1 MQSSRRELKLA
12 LINFLLEASL
22 LAKYRIGMSNIPT
35 ELFYTKDHEWIKQE
49 PDGTCVVGITHHAQD
64 SLGDVTFVEM
74 PTIGQTFDSG
84 SVFGVVESVKAAS
97 DLYMPLTGQITEI
110 NEDLNDSPENVN
122 NDPYSDG
129 WMICLLYTSPSPRD
143 S

>member
-1 MQSSRRELKLA
+1 MTNVPS
-12 LINFLLEASL
+12 
-22 LAKYRIGMSNIPT
+22 
-35 ELFYTKDHEWIKQE
+35 ELFYTKDHEWIRQE

-74 PTIGQTFDSG
+74 PTIGESFDRG

-97 DLYMPLTGQITEI
+97 DLYMPLKGQIIEI

-122 NDPYSDG
+122 NDPYSEG
-129 WMICLLYTSPSPRD
+129 WMIKIKPSDEISTGALLNSESYKNEIGES
-143 S
+143 